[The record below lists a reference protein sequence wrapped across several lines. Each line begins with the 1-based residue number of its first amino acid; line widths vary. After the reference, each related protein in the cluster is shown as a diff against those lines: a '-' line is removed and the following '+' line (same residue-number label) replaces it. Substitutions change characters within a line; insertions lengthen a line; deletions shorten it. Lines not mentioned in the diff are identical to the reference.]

1 MKPENVLILV
11 FSLILIFH
19 LMIVSGLVPY
29 DMVWGGR
36 LENREQML
44 GFESVSIALNLLL
57 LGIVLVKSGRL
68 KIEIQP
74 KILRVCFWI
83 MGGLFALNTLGN
95 LLSNN
100 LWEAIIF
107 SPLTLVLSFYS
118 FKIAARGF

>member
-19 LMIVSGLVPY
+19 LMIVSGFIPY

-44 GFESVSIALNLLL
+44 RFESVSIALNLLM
-57 LGIVLVKSGRL
+57 LGIVLIKSGRL

-74 KILRVCFWI
+74 MILRVCFWI

-95 LLSNN
+95 LLSSN

-107 SPLTLVLSFYS
+107 TPLTLVLSFYS